1 MSNQSPITT
10 GCRRRTSRDNEAAI
24 RALRECGD
32 GTLDLVGIPHVNR
45 TQLDAERGCHG
56 LDSAELTGTSRNG
69 GITKDCCAC
78 HARCDLFEQF
88 QQLAGHRVFKG
99 GKAGGVATR
108 PRQAF
113 HIAGADR
120 IADNRENDRNRLGR
134 VAVAPPRRSNPL
146 E

>member
-69 GITKDCCAC
+69 GITKDCC
-78 HARCDLFEQF
+78 
-88 QQLAGHRVFKG
+88 V
-99 GKAGGVATR
+99 
-108 PRQAF
+108 
-113 HIAGADR
+113 AGADR